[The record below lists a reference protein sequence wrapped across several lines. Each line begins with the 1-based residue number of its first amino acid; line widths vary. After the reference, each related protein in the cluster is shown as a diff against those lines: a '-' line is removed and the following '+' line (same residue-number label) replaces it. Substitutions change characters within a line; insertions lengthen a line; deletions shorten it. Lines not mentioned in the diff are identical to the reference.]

1 MSVSPWNAFT
11 FLPNL
16 PYRISAG
23 SLPDFRAIGS
33 APACPECGI
42 LARASRKPWP
52 APAEGT
58 RRTTPGY
65 TGEMLIR
72 TLTVLL
78 GTCLLALAQQGPNVN
93 AQKEAMKK
101 LEFLT
106 GKWSGEGWAMR
117 GPGQTVKYKQ
127 AEDVQYKLDGL
138 VLLIEGTGKD
148 PETEAVTFRALAT
161 IAFDEASNSY
171 RMRSFNA
178 GRYLDTELRIRER
191 GFEWGFEAGLAKILY
206 VMKLEDDGTWV
217 ETGTVSM
224 NGGPPRQILE
234 MKLKKQ

>member
-1 MSVSPWNAFT
+1 MPHPGFWI
-11 FLPNL
+11 
-16 PYRISAG
+16 Y
-23 SLPDFRAIGS
+23 GS
-33 APACPECGI
+33 APARLDRFLPVVSAGFW
-42 LARASRKPWP
+42 RALRKPRLALVKGP
-52 APAEGT
+52 
-58 RRTTPGY
+58 RRTRPGY

-72 TLTVLL
+72 TLIALL

-138 VLLIEGTGKD
+138 VLLIEGTGRD
-148 PETEAVTFRALAT
+148 PETGAVTFNALAT
-161 IAFDEASNSY
+161 IAFDEATKSY
-171 RMRSFNA
+171 RLRSFNA
-178 GRYLDTELRIRER
+178 GRYLETELRLVDR
-191 GFEWGFEAGLAKILY
+191 GYEWGFDSGPAKILY

-234 MKLKKQ
+234 MKVRK